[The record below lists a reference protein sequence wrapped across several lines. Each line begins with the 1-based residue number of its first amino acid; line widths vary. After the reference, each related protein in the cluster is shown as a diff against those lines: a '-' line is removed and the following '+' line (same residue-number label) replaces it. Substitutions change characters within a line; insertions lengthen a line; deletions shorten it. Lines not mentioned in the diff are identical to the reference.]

1 MDTKPKNLDR
11 GIWLAIRAMG
21 GHRKL
26 GRLLG
31 ISHQAIG
38 QWDRI
43 PGERLIEIEILTG
56 VPREE
61 LRPDLYRGFR
71 RIADSHASHR
81 AAVEMVLKEMR
92 GKKERLRA

>member
-1 MDTKPKNLDR
+1 MPKATKR
-11 GIWLAIRAMG
+11 GVKLAVDAIG

-38 QWDRI
+38 HWEYV
-43 PGERLIEIEILTG
+43 PAERLIEIEILTG

-61 LRPDLYRGFR
+61 MRPDLYRGFR
-71 RIADSHASHR
+71 RTR
-81 AAVEMVLKEMR
+81 
-92 GKKERLRA
+92 